1 MQNIRL
7 NKSKIIKYT
16 CFITNVT
23 TLVAKTWKWEDY
35 VKTKT
40 KTILSNGKKSE
51 TFRKLYFWR
60 TQSTGINDIHM

>member
-35 VKTKT
+35 VKTKQ
-40 KTILSNGKKSE
+40 KPYSGMARRVKLLENC
-51 TFRKLYFWR
+51 TFGVHNR
-60 TQSTGINDIHM
+60 QV